1 MQLRIFSLRRLPKKC
16 CHACSFSPLSTGEF
30 AIDQKAVETSGA
42 EQVLPAAAPAGQ
54 PEQGPGAYILSLH
67 CRVPCFDL
75 FNVDPHAALLVL
87 SFTITRRKQ
96 NLSVR
101 FAGLVSV

>member
-1 MQLRIFSLRRLPKKC
+1 MHVRFP
-16 CHACSFSPLSTGEF
+16 PLSTGEF

-54 PEQGPGAYILSLH
+54 PEQGPGAHILSLH

-75 FNVDPHAALLVL
+75 FIVSPHTARHYRMLF
-87 SFTITRRKQ
+87 FTMERRKQ
-96 NLSVR
+96 SLSVR
-101 FAGLVSV
+101 FACLVSV

>member
-1 MQLRIFSLRRLPKKC
+1 MFV
-16 CHACSFSPLSTGEF
+16 SPLSTGEF

-54 PEQGPGAYILSLH
+54 PEQGPGAHILSLH

-75 FNVDPHAALLVL
+75 FNLTPHTALHYCLL
-87 SFTITRRKQ
+87 FYNRKTKYDNKARQ
-96 NLSVR
+96 VCCMVWSQC
-101 FAGLVSV
+101 SK

>member
-1 MQLRIFSLRRLPKKC
+1 MLTCMFVS
-16 CHACSFSPLSTGEF
+16 HLSTGEF

-54 PEQGPGAYILSLH
+54 PEQGPGAHILPLH

-75 FNVDPHAALLVL
+75 FIVAPHATLLVL
-87 SFTITRRKQ
+87 SFAITRRKQ
-96 NLSVR
+96 SPSVR
-101 FAGLVSV
+101 FAVSLSQCSKY

>member
-1 MQLRIFSLRRLPKKC
+1 MRHNSCAIKKFLLASSSEKMLSC
-16 CHACSFSPLSTGEF
+16 MFVSPLTAGEF

-54 PEQGPGAYILSLH
+54 PEQGPGAHILSLH

-75 FNVDPHAALLVL
+75 FHVATHTA
-87 SFTITRRKQ
+87 RHY
-96 NLSVR
+96 
-101 FAGLVSV
+101 

>member
-1 MQLRIFSLRRLPKKC
+1 MFV
-16 CHACSFSPLSTGEF
+16 SPLSTGEF

-54 PEQGPGAYILSLH
+54 PEQGPGAHILSLH

-75 FNVDPHAALLVL
+75 YNVAHC
-87 SFTITRRKQ
+87 
-96 NLSVR
+96 
-101 FAGLVSV
+101 